1 MRKQRGLS
9 VWGFIWASILVICI
23 LVLGMRSVP
32 PYLANQKINNALN
45 LLAEEGDVMTA
56 TRITLLRKMKRRLN
70 IDYADTYVDLDKA
83 FTIKNVKGGREMS
96 VNYEVLVPVAYN
108 AYLLFDFKNEILV
121 TKNPNE

>member
-9 VWGFIWASILVICI
+9 VWGFIWAAILVICI

-45 LLAEEGDVMTA
+45 LLSEERDVMTSS
-56 TRITLLRKMKRRLN
+56 RITLLRKMKRRLN
-70 IDYADTYVDLDKA
+70 IDYADTYVNLDKA
-83 FTIKNVKGGREMS
+83 FTVKNIKGGRQMT
-96 VNYEVLVPVAYN
+96 VNYEVLVPIAYN

>member
-9 VWGFIWASILVICI
+9 VWGFIWAAILVICI

-45 LLAEEGDVMTA
+45 LLAEERNVMTA
-56 TRITLLRKMKRRLN
+56 SRISLLRKMKRRLN

-83 FTIKNVKGGREMS
+83 FTVKKVKGGREMS

>member
-9 VWGFIWASILVICI
+9 VWGFIWAAILIICI

-45 LLAEEGDVMTA
+45 LLSEERDVMTSS
-56 TRITLLRKMKRRLN
+56 RITLLRKMKRRLN
-70 IDYADTYVDLDKA
+70 IDYADTYVNLDKA
-83 FTIKNVKGGREMS
+83 FTVKNIKGGRQMT
-96 VNYEVLVPVAYN
+96 VNYEVLVPIAYN